1 MGSHSSVVDISAT
14 GVQRWAQPT
23 LPLPP
28 LDNLAACIQGP
39 LAEDNNIPL
48 SENFMRQLTLVQV
61 NPRAMCNMDDVKQL
75 FRLSEDEQVDIL
87 LTTIKSSLMFSPP
100 DNDSTECIP
109 HILGQLYPKA
119 PGSCYPVQKCLGQ
132 QWADKSCYPKAGLW
146 SLNWQCLHV
155 QRRRESAQIPW
166 ATS

>member
-14 GVQRWAQPT
+14 SVQRWAQPT

-39 LAEDNNIPL
+39 LAEDDNIPL

-100 DNDSTECIP
+100 DNDL
-109 HILGQLYPKA
+109 LGVGQCFA
-119 PGSCYPVQKCLGQ
+119 WHVTRPVVDVSISSSGM
-132 QWADKSCYPKAGLW
+132 
-146 SLNWQCLHV
+146 V
-155 QRRRESAQIPW
+155 F
-166 ATS
+166 